1 MCTIRFLNRRELSTN
16 QLSGS
21 IPSTMGSLTN
31 LQQLYDNH
39 TKWYASELLAL
50 GILSITL
57 WWFMNGSLFGGQV
70 LVLESTHGNHS
81 IDHWNSHQSS
91 VPVRCYLNLDC
102 QSRWWF
108 YPLTQYQSVSLSLSL
123 SLSLP
128 VDRSFIDL
136 IAWLQALVE
145 QSTLGNHSIDHWVAH
160 QSHTAVRSTSPTHS
174 IFINHPSPWYG
185 PLFLLITHS
194 LLIGW

>member
-16 QLSGS
+16 QLLGS

-108 YPLTQYQSVSLSLSL
+108 YPLTQYQSLSLSL
-123 SLSLP
+123 SLSLRWSLIHRF
-128 VDRSFIDL
+128 DCL
-136 IAWLQALVE
+136 IAGSCRTINSREPFHRPLGR
-145 QSTLGNHSIDHWVAH
+145 SPISHSCTINITDTLNLH
-160 QSHTAVRSTSPTHS
+160 Q
-174 IFINHPSPWYG
+174 